1 MDEEDEAGEG
11 QGDEHEG
18 VQNVDDDIGETK
30 TMIRSSAIQ
39 G

>member
-18 VQNVDDDIGETK
+18 VVNVDDDIGEERK
-30 TMIRSSAIQ
+30 L
-39 G
+39 